1 MLAGLLQPFGNRSLG
16 NTLTHLGHDDIRG
29 HSNLKSIGSLIH
41 WAIEPLSH
49 RAIEPLRHWVVQP
62 LND

>member
-1 MLAGLLQPFGNRSLG
+1 MLAGLPQPFGNRPLG

-29 HSNLKSIGSLIH
+29 HSNLKSIDS
-41 WAIEPLSH
+41 LSH
-49 RAIEPLRHWVVQP
+49 RAIEPLSHWVVQP